1 MFGTAYYAR
10 IWKMHVIFA
19 YKRKQIIIME
29 ENCNFLDE
37 NSYFFLKL
45 LYFLLNFGK
54 IIVFCT
60 KFWTFK
66 QIIFRSAFFWFRCF
80 SHRNRNRNH
89 KKHRNRNL
97 RFRSI
102 PRSDPSLTRN
112 YGSKSRSRV
121 NMGQKMTFFN
131 FAEIH
136 NFDVVSGFDQRA
148 VTYFGPLTRLD
159 QLFWVK
165 SQIWR
170 FRFFAHFDPWTG
182 LWPVIAGQRLV
193 GSKKIYADSE
203 SARST

>member
-1 MFGTAYYAR
+1 MFGTAYYAK
-10 IWKMHVIFA
+10 IQKIHVIFA

-29 ENCNFLDE
+29 ENYNFLDE

-80 SHRNRNRNH
+80 SHRNRNH

-102 PRSDPSLTRN
+102 PTWQ
-112 YGSKSRSRV
+112 V
-121 NMGQKMTFFN
+121 
-131 FAEIH
+131 
-136 NFDVVSGFDQRA
+136 
-148 VTYFGPLTRLD
+148 
-159 QLFWVK
+159 
-165 SQIWR
+165 R
-170 FRFFAHFDPWTG
+170 FHWWKC
-182 LWPVIAGQRLV
+182 LSGQRRNHAAVPFIPQGNIGYQSRCYGASRISFIVSFTEIRGVAHGCAVALRKL
-193 GSKKIYADSE
+193 G
-203 SARST
+203 